1 MRHKIDHRKLGR
13 TSEHRRALLR
23 NQAISLVHHDRIT
36 TTLEKAKEVRRFV
49 EKLITLAKKDTLA
62 SRRLTATKIDDPKA
76 LKKLFKTLGPAYAN
90 RAGGYTRI
98 LKLGARKGDGAQM
111 AALEL
116 VGREP
121 KFDSAAPGKKA
132 ASKKS
137 AASPKKAN
145 AAKESAAPEE
155 SSPAPAEQ
163 SK

>member
-76 LKKLFKTLGPAYAN
+76 LKKLFGTLGPAYAN

-121 KFDSAAPGKKA
+121 KFDSAASGKKA
-132 ASKKS
+132 AAKKAAPAQKKS
-137 AASPKKAN
+137 KVADAP
-145 AAKESAAPEE
+145 APEE
-155 SSPAPAEQ
+155 SAAAPQEQ